1 MPPSAPPPPPFAPW
15 RKAADLAR
23 AVRAARERMGIT
35 HTQLAARA
43 RVSRKFVYDLESGKE
58 TLRMDKVLA
67 VLAALGLRA
76 ALMTGS

>member
-1 MPPSAPPPPPFAPW
+1 MPPSAPPPAPFAPW
-15 RKAADLAR
+15 RKSADLAR
-23 AVRAARERMGIT
+23 AARAARERMGMT
-35 HTQLAARA
+35 PTQLAARA
-43 RVSRKFVYDLESGKE
+43 KVSRKFVYDLEGGKE

>member
-1 MPPSAPPPPPFAPW
+1 MPPSTPPPPPFATW

-23 AVRAARERMGIT
+23 AVRAARERMGLT
-35 HTQLAARA
+35 PTKLAARA
-43 RVSRKFVYDLESGKE
+43 KVSRKFVYDLESGKE

-76 ALMTGS
+76 TLAGS